1 MAERYELRR
10 SRRKTLALEVTREGQ
25 VIVRAP
31 LRVSAK
37 QIERF
42 VAAHAD
48 WIARAQARQR
58 ERLAAH
64 PEPDEK
70 RRAELIRRAKAELPP
85 KVTHYARRMGVQPTG
100 LTITPDS
107 MELTQAQALEKLAR
121 RLERQSE
128 FVLEGELYKRPKGDP
143 GPLLAPWYN
152 RKSISFA
159 RDENCEGLLFQPE
172 LADQVLE
179 GFRFLKPYYDY
190 MLSLAGDPAPEGR
203 E

>member
-58 ERLAAH
+58 ERPAAH

-70 RRAELIRRAKAELPP
+70 RRAKAELPP
-85 KVTHYARRMGVQPTG
+85 KVARYARLMGVQPTG
-100 LTITPDS
+100 LTITSARTRFGSCSGKNRICFSWRLMDYPEAAVDYVVVHELAHIVHKNHGPQFWALVERYMPDYR
-107 MELTQAQALEKLAR
+107 AR
-121 RLERQSE
+121 RA
-128 FVLEGELYKRPKGDP
+128 
-143 GPLLAPWYN
+143 LL
-152 RKSISFA
+152 
-159 RDENCEGLLFQPE
+159 
-172 LADQVLE
+172 
-179 GFRFLKPYYDY
+179 
-190 MLSLAGDPAPEGR
+190 R

>member
-31 LRVSAK
+31 LRVSVK

-48 WIARAQARQR
+48 WIARAPARQR

-64 PEPDEK
+64 PEPDDK

-85 KVTHYARRMGVQPTG
+85 KVARYARLMGVQPTG
-100 LTITPDS
+100 LSITSARPRFGACSGKNRICFSWRLMDYPEAAVDYVVVHELAHIVHKNHGPQFWALVERYMPDYR
-107 MELTQAQALEKLAR
+107 AR
-121 RLERQSE
+121 RA
-128 FVLEGELYKRPKGDP
+128 
-143 GPLLAPWYN
+143 LL
-152 RKSISFA
+152 
-159 RDENCEGLLFQPE
+159 
-172 LADQVLE
+172 
-179 GFRFLKPYYDY
+179 
-190 MLSLAGDPAPEGR
+190 R